1 MYGKS
6 AALAAALVSLSLL
19 LGSLAPA
26 AAAAKGAPKPPKPPV
41 VKVPLEGLDVSQWQG
56 PIDWAQVAAAGKR
69 FALIRA
75 SAGNLTDD
83 TTYATNRA
91 GAKAAGLKVA
101 AYHYANPCFRDGC
114 DKTVRT
120 LDDILGD
127 ALSEADHFLARA
139 TPASGDLLPILDL
152 EAYGQ
157 SAWYGGAALTTDELQ
172 AWVSTWLEE
181 VRSTSGVQA
190 MIYVSPNFW
199 TIHMADSTAF
209 AQAGYK
215 FLWIAHWGVA
225 APRIPAANWDGNG
238 WTFWQYTNFGSVPGV
253 SGRVDLDRY
262 KGSTFDR
269 ALFIP

>member
-1 MYGKS
+1 MSGKS

-41 VKVPLEGLDVSQWQG
+41 VKVPLEGLDVSVYQG
-56 PIDWAQVAAAGKR
+56 TIDWTQVFAAGKR

-83 TTYATNRA
+83 TKYATNRA
-91 GAKAAGLKVA
+91 GAKTAGLKVA

-120 LDDILGD
+120 LGDILGD

-172 AWVSTWLEE
+172 AWVGTWLEE
-181 VRSTSGVQA
+181 VRSRLGVQA
-190 MIYVSPNFW
+190 MIYTSPNFW
-199 TIHMADSTAF
+199 TTHMGDTTAF
-209 AQAGYK
+209 VDAGYTL
-215 FLWIAHWGVA
+215 LWIAHWGVA
-225 APRIPAANWDGNG
+225 APRIPAANWGGKG
-238 WTFWQYTNFGSVPGV
+238 WTFWQYTSCGSVPGI
-253 SGRVDLDRY
+253 SGCVDLDRY
-262 KGSTFDR
+262 KGPTFDR
-269 ALFIP
+269 AVFIP